1 MVNKE
6 GEYKSP
12 YNEVKPKKS
21 ERKCLKCNHSFK
33 SDGPGNRICGECSRN
48 NVHAYRKDPIKTFGT
63 SLGNPIGD

>member
-21 ERKCLKCNHSFK
+21 ERKCLKCNHLFK

-48 NVHAYRKDPIKTFGT
+48 NVHAYRKDPVKTFGT